1 MDYINHNTS
10 LRTNKH
16 LSYEER
22 FYIEKQLQANVSKSA
37 IAKALGRSRTTI
49 YTEIRRGTT
58 VQIEQGKPIL
68 VYLADCGQGKYGVSR
83 KGSFNTLKSFLLIPM
98 PHGSVALMRGT
109 TDYYVASFLKVHLF
123 TRCLKQLLNEQQTGV
138 IHCLEKSSVT
148 VHRKRH
154 SLTKSKS

>member
-1 MDYINHNTS
+1 MGYINNTS
-10 LRTNKH
+10 LRTNTYPMK
-16 LSYEER
+16 
-22 FYIEKQLQANVSKSA
+22 NVSTSKSSCRLIISKA
-37 IAKALGRSRTTI
+37 VIANSRTTI

-138 IHCLEKSSVT
+138 IHCPERFSVT
-148 VHRKRH
+148 VRRKRH